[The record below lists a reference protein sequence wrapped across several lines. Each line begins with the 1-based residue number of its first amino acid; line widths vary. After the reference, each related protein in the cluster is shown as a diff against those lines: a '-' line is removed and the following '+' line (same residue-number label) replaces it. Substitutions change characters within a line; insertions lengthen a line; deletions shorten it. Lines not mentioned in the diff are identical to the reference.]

1 MKDVNKKSTS
11 PNTQPWYKK
20 RASIIAMSST
30 LGVGALVTIIA
41 IPIVLTNKSSS
52 TTNPND
58 NIDPNIL
65 KKINDFNNQKL
76 SDKIIAYNTLMTANN
91 SAITKHFLNDG
102 GASNWTIANTM
113 PSKENPI
120 SVKQFFDYIK
130 NWTNA
135 TPPSISYG
143 TDAIIEQLFLTLPT
157 FSLPDPTTN
166 INPELAYINTSP
178 NINDAN
184 SMNSVMYALP
194 ISIIKDISISYSK
207 DLYSIRIMPLQT
219 TLDGN
224 SVNWTMWQLS
234 PTSVPSFSLFYKE
247 AITIDN
253 DTIFPNV
260 SQYIKTSILK
270 IF

>member
-1 MKDVNKKSTS
+1 MKDANKKSTS
-11 PNTQPWYKK
+11 ISAKPLHKK
-20 RASIIAMSST
+20 KTI
-30 LGVGALVTIIA
+30 IIA
-41 IPIVLTNKSSS
+41 ISSILGTSAIATAIAVPIVLTNKSSS
-52 TTNPND
+52 GTTNPND
-58 NIDPNIL
+58 HIDPNIL

-91 SAITKHFLNDG
+91 SAINKHFLNDG
-102 GASNWTIANTM
+102 GANNWTIANTM

-130 NWTNA
+130 NWNV

-178 NINDAN
+178 NINDVN